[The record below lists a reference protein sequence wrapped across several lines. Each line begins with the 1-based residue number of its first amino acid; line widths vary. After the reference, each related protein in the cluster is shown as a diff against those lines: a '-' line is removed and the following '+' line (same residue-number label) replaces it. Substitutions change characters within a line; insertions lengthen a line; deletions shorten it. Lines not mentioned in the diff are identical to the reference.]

1 MAQVNSW
8 TWTITS
14 MQQWPTGTNAGY
26 VVNVNWKLTGA
37 DGTLTSKGTPMTASI
52 DGNTQYS
59 VTDAQA
65 GFTPYSQ
72 LTEAMVI
79 GWVQESLGATGI
91 ANYQANVQGQINSLE
106 TPPVSPTTEPL
117 PWAA

>member
-8 TWTITS
+8 TWSITS
-14 MQQWPTGTNAGY
+14 MQQWPSGTNAGY
-26 VVNVNWKLTGA
+26 VVNVLWTLTGT
-37 DGTLTSKGTPMTASI
+37 DGTQTASI
-52 DGNTQYS
+52 DGNTQYP

-72 LTEAMVI
+72 LTQAMVI

-91 ANYQANVQGQINSLE
+91 SNFEANVQGQINSLE
-106 TPPVSPTTEPL
+106 TPPVSPTTQPL

>member
-8 TWTITS
+8 TWSITS
-14 MQQWPTGTNAGY
+14 MQQWPSGTNAGY
-26 VVNVNWKLTGA
+26 VVNVLWTLTGT
-37 DGTLTSKGTPMTASI
+37 DGTQTASI
-52 DGNTQYS
+52 DGNTQYP

-72 LTEAMVI
+72 LTQAMVI

-91 ANYQANVQGQINSLE
+91 SNFEANVQGQINSLE
-106 TPPVSPTTEPL
+106 TPPISPTTQPL